1 MEEKEVRAKMGV
13 EELGRKVIFSIKPYV
28 PGKPVE
34 EVQREL
40 GIVDVVKLA
49 SNENPLGPSPQAIEA
64 MKEALN
70 RVNCYPDSNCYYLKK
85 DLALHLGCSED
96 NLIFGNG
103 SDELLK
109 LIAEAFLNPGEEVI
123 VGKPTFSEYEFVAK
137 VMDAKTVEV
146 PLKDDFTFDLE
157 GMLRKVN
164 ARTKVIFL
172 CNPNNPTGT
181 IITSQELL
189 EFIDRLPDDVIVV
202 LDEAYYEYV
211 TDPLYPDSLELV
223 KKGKNVIVLRTFS
236 KIYGLAGLRIG
247 YGIAKPEIISMI
259 HRVREPFNVNLLAQE
274 AARASIKDKNHLMN
288 SKKLVEMGREYLYK
302 AFDRLGLKY
311 IPTQTN
317 FIFLDVKCDSVAL
330 FNSLLKKGV
339 IVRTGDIFGYP
350 TYIRVTIGT
359 QEQNERFIKCLEMS
373 LDEVR
378 S

>member
-1 MEEKEVRAKMGV
+1 MGV
-13 EELGRKVIFSIKPYV
+13 QDLGRKVIFSINPYV

-40 GIVDVVKLA
+40 GIVDVIKLA

-64 MKEALN
+64 MKRALE

-85 DLALHLGCSED
+85 DLASHLGCRED

-109 LIAEAFLNPGEEVI
+109 LIAETFLNPGDEVI
-123 VGKPTFSEYEFVAK
+123 TGKPSFSEYEFVAK
-137 VMDAKTVEV
+137 VMDAKPIEV
-146 PLKDDFTFDLE
+146 SLKDDFTYDLE
-157 GMLRKVN
+157 EMLKRIN
-164 ARTKVIFL
+164 ERTKLIFL

-181 IITSQELL
+181 IIASKDLFD
-189 EFIDRLPDDVIVV
+189 FIDRLPREVIVV

-247 YGIAKPEIISMI
+247 YGIAKSEIISMI

-274 AARASIKDKNHLMN
+274 AARAAIKDKDHLMK
-288 SKKLVEMGREYLYK
+288 SKESVEKGREYLYQ

-311 IPTQTN
+311 IPTQAN
-317 FIFLDVKCDSVAL
+317 FIFVDVKCDSVAL
-330 FNSLLKKGV
+330 FRSLLKKGV
-339 IVRTGDIFGYP
+339 IIRTGDIFGYP

-359 QEQNERFIKCLEMS
+359 QEQNERFVRCLEMA